1 MSLDTFEEI
10 KPSRTR
16 KSPQQKLQEKALIHD
31 AQFRPKEHKPKVYDK
46 RKPKNQRELQ
56 TLYGEDDE

>member
-1 MSLDTFEEI
+1 MSFEEI

-16 KSPQQKLQEKALIHD
+16 KLPEHQLQEKALIHD

-46 RKPKNQRELQ
+46 RKPKNHRELQ
-56 TLYGEDDE
+56 ALYGEDDE

>member
-1 MSLDTFEEI
+1 MSFEEI

-16 KSPQQKLQEKALIHD
+16 KSPQQQLQEKSLIHD

-46 RKPKNQRELQ
+46 RKPKNNRELQ
-56 TLYGEDDE
+56 ALYGEDDE

>member
-1 MSLDTFEEI
+1 MSFEEI

-16 KSPQQKLQEKALIHD
+16 KLPEHQLQDKALIHD

-46 RKPKNQRELQ
+46 RKPKNHRELQ
-56 TLYGEDDE
+56 ALYGEDDE

>member
-1 MSLDTFEEI
+1 MSFEEI

-16 KSPQQKLQEKALIHD
+16 KSPQLQEKALIHD

-46 RKPKNQRELQ
+46 RKPKNNRELHA
-56 TLYGEDDE
+56 LYGEDDE

>member
-1 MSLDTFEEI
+1 MSFEEI

-16 KSPQQKLQEKALIHD
+16 KLPEHQQKEKALIHD

-46 RKPKNQRELQ
+46 RKPKNHRELQ
-56 TLYGEDDE
+56 ALYGEDDD

>member
-1 MSLDTFEEI
+1 MDFENI

-16 KSPQQKLQEKALIHD
+16 KSPQQQLQEKALIHD

-46 RKPKNQRELQ
+46 RKPKNQREL
-56 TLYGEDDE
+56 LSMYGDNDDE